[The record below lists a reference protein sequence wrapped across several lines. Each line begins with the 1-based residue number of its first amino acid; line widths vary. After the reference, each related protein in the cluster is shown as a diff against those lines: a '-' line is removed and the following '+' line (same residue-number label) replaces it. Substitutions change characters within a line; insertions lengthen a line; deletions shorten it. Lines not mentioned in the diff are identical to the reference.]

1 MSKVAVV
8 KGEDRAANLG
18 KVLSLM
24 DSDIRAAVNKK
35 GSKILFIKVNA
46 IDPKFPIAV
55 TRPEALD
62 TVLEYFKKYNFSK
75 IIVGDNS
82 YTFTKFK
89 DNNLY
94 TDVLKKHGATPS
106 NLTEFGTK
114 DIKFRLI
121 NEQSVTGRM
130 TLLTDTAFSVS
141 LALPK
146 THDTYVYTGCSKNGM
161 GCLLTNRWSVH
172 SITMAERLF
181 INKYIHS
188 NKYKNENLPKVVME
202 SKPDLAIMDAF
213 IGMEG
218 DGPIFGTEVQL
229 GMALCSLDTI
239 ALDMVASKI
248 IGSGDAE
255 YLRLCKGIGE
265 TDIKKIE
272 IIKDGFKSIEDVSM
286 KFKRHYLH
294 DYQVMDYHKKTL
306 RFFDIKATIQIM
318 LRFYRLKDKILERIS
333 RA

>member
-1 MSKVAVV
+1 
-8 KGEDRAANLG
+8 
-18 KVLSLM
+18 LM
-24 DSDIRAAVNKK
+24 DSDIGAAVNKK
-35 GSKILFIKVNA
+35 GSGILFIKVNA

-62 TVLEYFKKYNFSK
+62 TVLEYFRKYNFSK

-89 DNNLY
+89 DNNIY
-94 TDVLKKHGATPS
+94 TDVLKKHNAVPS
-106 NLTEFGTK
+106 NLTEFG
-114 DIKFRLI
+114 IKELKFKLI
-121 NEQSVTGRM
+121 NEESIIGKM

-172 SITMAERLF
+172 SITMGERLF

-188 NKYKNENLPKVVME
+188 NKYKNENLATVVRE

-229 GMALCSLDTI
+229 GLALCSLDTI
-239 ALDMVASKI
+239 ALDTIASQI
-248 IGSGDAE
+248 IGCNNAE
-255 YLRLCKGIGE
+255 YLSLCKDIGE
-265 TDIKKIE
+265 TDIKKID
-272 IIKDGFKSIEDVSM
+272 IIRHGFANLKDISSTF
-286 KFKRHYLH
+286 RPHYLH
-294 DYQVMDYHKKTL
+294 NYQVMDYHKKTL